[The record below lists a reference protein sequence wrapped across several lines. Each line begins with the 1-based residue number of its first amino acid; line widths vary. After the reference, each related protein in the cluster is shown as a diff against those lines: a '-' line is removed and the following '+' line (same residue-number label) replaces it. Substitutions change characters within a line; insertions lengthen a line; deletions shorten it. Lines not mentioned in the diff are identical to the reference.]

1 MGLKSMFQNSW
12 FGEKELNTPKDIS
25 QWLDKYEVK
34 NYTIN
39 DDLTVDVL
47 GDVDISE
54 NNLKKIPV
62 QFGKVIGS
70 FDCSDNSLA
79 SLKGCPKEVE
89 GKFICRENLLT
100 SLEYAPEKVGNYFTC
115 ANNFITSLEHSPVI
129 IYGNFD
135 CSVNQ
140 LKSLK
145 GAPVSI
151 GENFDCSHNQLV
163 SLKGGPSEIG
173 GHFDCSHNKLTS
185 LEYSPKE
192 VGNFDCS
199 NNLLT
204 SLEHAPLIN
213 DNEYFDDKIEC
224 SNNKFKDEQAEIQK
238 YEGLLKQRDED
249 NINLSFYGKIN
260 PTEEDIEAYRSKR
273 WDEEVRG
280 YAEEYESEQRE
291 QEAFERRAEQ
301 YYQDQEDKYGLNY
314 DKNRLDVFASVAP
327 HWQLFRDYGEINP
340 EIEINKANGNY
351 DNKDWVMQN
360 ENRYI
365 VNLAITEKEHTHAYL
380 SAFEYVSERL
390 RNDKEVVNLYLDDN
404 SYNAEFI
411 GEELKNDKEYILD
424 KVKSQKI
431 ADADYLSDSLKSDYD
446 INLEF
451 FKINGQLNSVH
462 EDVQSNV
469 DFLKLVITDEPN
481 IFFTL
486 NDELRNDNELFNHA
500 KQEYINQP
508 SIKTSEYRP
517 FPFFKSQE
525 YLDNRQYM
533 DNYIKAENL
542 SNTLHSKINEKIN
555 NQDNSNEEFTNS
567 KNQFQDKVKE
577 MGLMLKSNSEKNT
590 THKRKMKI

>member
-25 QWLDKYEVK
+25 KWLDKHEVK

-47 GDVDISE
+47 GNVDISE

-62 QFGKVIGS
+62 QFGKVSGN
-70 FDCSDNSLA
+70 FNCFGNQLT
-79 SLKGCPKEVE
+79 SLKGCPKEIGE
-89 GKFICRENLLT
+89 YFNCSFNELT
-100 SLEYAPEKVGNYFTC
+100 SLEYSPREVG
-115 ANNFITSLEHSPVI
+115 S
-129 IYGNFD
+129 FD
-135 CSVNQ
+135 CSYNE

-145 GAPVSI
+145 HAPKEVL
-151 GENFDCSHNQLV
+151 GNFDCSHNQLV
-163 SLKGGPSEIG
+163 SLKGCPKEIEDY
-173 GHFDCSHNKLTS
+173 FDCSFNKLTT
-185 LEYSPKE
+185 LEHAPKK
-192 VGNFDCS
+192 VAHFDCS
-199 NNLLT
+199 NNQLT
-204 SLEHAPLIN
+204 SLEHAPNVVGDVL
-213 DNEYFDDKIEC
+213 DEGEIEF
-224 SNNKFKDEQAEIQK
+224 SNNKFEDDDEELIDKYFKQK
-238 YEGLLKQRDED
+238 EEREQQEEEGYTLYA
-249 NINLSFYGKIN
+249 YGKIN
-260 PTEEDIEAYRSKR
+260 PTQEEINEINRL
-273 WDEEVRG
+273 
-280 YAEEYESEQRE
+280 EYESEQRG
-291 QEAFERRAEQ
+291 QEAIERRAEQ
-301 YYQDQEDKYGLNY
+301 YYQDQEDKYGLDY
-314 DKNRLDVFASVAP
+314 VSVAP
-327 HWQLFRDYGEINP
+327 HWQLVRDYGEINP

-365 VNLAITEKEHTHAYL
+365 VNLAITEKEHTYAYL

-390 RNDKEVVNLYLDDN
+390 RNDKEVVDLYLDDN

-517 FPFFKSQE
+517 FPFFKDKE

-542 SNTLHSKINEKIN
+542 SNTLHSKINEKIK
-555 NQDNSNEEFTNS
+555 NQENSNEEFTNS
-567 KNQFQDKVKE
+567 KNQFEDKVKE